1 MNVEGLTRK
10 SRAAATRRR
19 SADASPEEST
29 AQSSSDSGSSD
40 FGAYVTKALTKNGET
55 DTNEEAVFSALVRHG
70 VSSRGDSNALAK
82 LEERMEKHA
91 RILERKVG
99 YSSDEKAAK
108 FALRD
113 LVRNKLISKD
123 EATELYSKAFSAAQL
138 DSDTEALSDGIG
150 GNGSTA
156 SASVE
161 SVVGSLEA
169 KMAALTAAASAYT
182 KRNLGEGSTRSAL
195 DIDGTSFADLATQ
208 AVLGSG
214 TTSSSP
220 VDGANGFLFKPIS
233 DTQGKLVILTPEEL
247 TGRVTGVILKDS
259 SGNVLE
265 KGSSGGVGNG
275 GREHFRYT
283 KPGSQYP
290 SNLVVE
296 VQLAGGGSKTYSIP
310 DPSKRYD

>member
-1 MNVEGLTRK
+1 MQVEGITRK
-10 SRAAATRRR
+10 SRAASTRRR
-19 SADASPEEST
+19 SAETSTDEGTAEST
-29 AQSSSDSGSSD
+29 SD
-40 FGAYVTKALTKNGET
+40 FGTYVTKALTKNGET

-70 VSSRGDSNALAK
+70 VNSRGDSEALAK

-113 LVRNKLISKD
+113 LVRNNLISKD

-156 SASVE
+156 SASVG

-169 KMAALTAAASAYT
+169 KMAALTASASAYT

-195 DIDGTSFADLATQ
+195 DVGGTSFADLAAQ

-214 TTSSSP
+214 TTAGSP

-247 TGRVTGVILKDS
+247 TGKVTGVILKDS
-259 SGNVLE
+259 AGNVLE
-265 KGSSGGVGNG
+265 KGTSGGVGNG
-275 GREHFRYT
+275 GREHFRYS
-283 KPGSQYP
+283 KPGPQYP